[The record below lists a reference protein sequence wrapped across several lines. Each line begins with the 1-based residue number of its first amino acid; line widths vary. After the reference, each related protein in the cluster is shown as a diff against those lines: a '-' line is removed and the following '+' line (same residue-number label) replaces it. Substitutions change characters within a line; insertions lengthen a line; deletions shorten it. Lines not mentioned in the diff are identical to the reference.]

1 MIKITLKTLNNRR
14 GSVINV
20 ALLILILIFLIGL
33 GLHKL
38 STTDVKISTN
48 MKTQATT
55 FYETEAGLEAAS
67 ELAELNALCAGFS
80 DTDTG
85 TDGLPAGW
93 ENIEG
98 VLMVTD
104 LDLWSNSP
112 ADSLDFNRAGDPLD
126 PKLDPAL
133 FEIVVDAIDACEANP
148 ADPNCQSFIDAC
160 VTAPSSDL
168 CLYSSLVDAYYP
180 PDHDGSEE
188 EHTYISIGGETRF
201 ATGSAIQMAAGYEG
215 LGRGSAVGG
224 GNIVFDIL
232 VRRYGRE
239 RSTALHT
246 IQWVHKIGV
255 LGSICNY

>member
-1 MIKITLKTLNNRR
+1 MTNLAVKILSNRR

-20 ALLILILIFLIGL
+20 ALLILILIFLVGL
-33 GLHKL
+33 GLHKI
-38 STTDVKISTN
+38 STTDVKIATN

-55 FYETEAGLEAAS
+55 FYEAEAGLEAAS
-67 ELAELNALCAGFS
+67 ELTELNALCTGFK

-104 LDLWSNSP
+104 LDFWLNAP
-112 ADSLDFNRAGDPLD
+112 KDSLEADRAD
-126 PKLDPAL
+126 DPAG
-133 FEIVVDAIDACEANP
+133 NP
-148 ADPNCQSFIDAC
+148 
-160 VTAPSSDL
+160 DL
-168 CLYSSLVDAYYP
+168 AGALAGTYVLPDVIDAYYP
-180 PDHDGSEE
+180 PDYDGSEE
-188 EHTYISIGGETRF
+188 MEHTNISIGGETRF

-246 IQWVHKIGV
+246 IQWIHKIGV
-255 LGSICNY
+255 LGSICNYND

>member
-1 MIKITLKTLNNRR
+1 MIKIILKTVNNRR

-33 GLHKL
+33 GLHKI

-48 MKTQATT
+48 MKTKATT
-55 FYETEAGLEAAS
+55 FYEAEAGLEAAS
-67 ELAELNALCAGFS
+67 ELAELNALCTGFS

-104 LDLWSNSP
+104 LDLWNNSSNATP
-112 ADSLDFNRAGDPLD
+112 PEVGDPAGFPDLAGTLAGTYIL
-126 PKLDPAL
+126 P
-133 FEIVVDAIDACEANP
+133 E
-148 ADPNCQSFIDAC
+148 FI
-160 VTAPSSDL
+160 
-168 CLYSSLVDAYYP
+168 DAYYP
-180 PDHDGSEE
+180 PDYDGSEE
-188 EHTYISIGGETRF
+188 MEHTNISIGGETRF

-215 LGRGSAVGG
+215 LGRGAAIGG
-224 GNIVFDIL
+224 GNIIFDIL
-232 VRRYGRE
+232 VRRYGKE

>member
-1 MIKITLKTLNNRR
+1 MMKIALNTLNNSR

-20 ALLILILIFLIGL
+20 ALLILILIFLVGL
-33 GLHKL
+33 GLHKM

-55 FYETEAGLEAAS
+55 FYGAEAGLEAAS
-67 ELAELNALCAGFS
+67 ELAELNALCTGFS

-85 TDGLPAGW
+85 IDGLPTGW

-104 LDLWSNSP
+104 LDLWNNASNAIP
-112 ADSLDFNRAGDPLD
+112 TEVGDPAGFPDLAG
-126 PKLDPAL
+126 AL
-133 FEIVVDAIDACEANP
+133 AGTYTLPD
-148 ADPNCQSFIDAC
+148 FI
-160 VTAPSSDL
+160 
-168 CLYSSLVDAYYP
+168 DAYYP
-180 PDHDGSEE
+180 PDYDGSEE
-188 EHTYISIGGETRF
+188 MEHTNISIGGETRF

-232 VRRYGRE
+232 VRRYGNE

>member
-1 MIKITLKTLNNRR
+1 MIKIALKTLNNRR

-20 ALLILILIFLIGL
+20 ALLILILIFLIGI
-33 GLHKL
+33 GLHKI

-48 MKTQATT
+48 MKTEATT
-55 FYETEAGLEAAS
+55 FYEAEAGLEAAS
-67 ELAELNALCAGFS
+67 EVAELNALCVGFG
-80 DTDTG
+80 DTATG

-112 ADSLDFNRAGDPLD
+112 AGSPDADRADDPLD
-126 PKLDPAL
+126 PVNFDTGLA
-133 FEIVVDAIDACEANP
+133 ACAT
-148 ADPNCQSFIDAC
+148 DPNSGD
-160 VTAPSSDL
+160 
-168 CLYSSLVDAYYP
+168 CLSLVQDVSDNFIDAYYP
-180 PDHDGSEE
+180 PDYDGSVEM
-188 EHTYISIGGETRF
+188 EHTNISIGGQTRF

-215 LGRGSAVGG
+215 LGRGAGVGG

-239 RSTALHT
+239 RSTAVHT
-246 IQWVHKIGV
+246 IQWIHKIGV
-255 LGSICNY
+255 LGSICNYGN